1 MFKTFDKSELKKL
14 FKPKEK
20 SSGEDNGQITVI
32 GGSKLFHGAPLYTL
46 KIASRIVDMVFFATY
61 EKSVGYVAENLKSK
75 LLSFIWIPWGD
86 LEAYIAKSDAILIGP
101 GLMRYGKENQNSKVK
116 VQNGNLDG
124 DGKFTRDL
132 TENLLKK
139 FPDKKW
145 VIDAGSLQV
154 MEAEWIPEGAILTPN
169 KKEFEMLFKSDFTN
183 EQVIKKAKK
192 YNCLIVAKGPET
204 LVANSSD
211 AVLIKGGNAG
221 MTKGGTGDILAGL
234 IVALLA
240 KNESFLAACA
250 ASFVEKAAADR
261 LYEKVGTNYN
271 ADDLSDKIPEI
282 LNSLSRQ

>member
-1 MFKTFDKSELKKL
+1 MIKTFDKSELKKL

-46 KIASRIVDMVFFATY
+46 KIASRIVDMVFFATP

-75 LLSFIWIPWGD
+75 LLSFIWVPWED
-86 LEAYIAKSDAILIGP
+86 LEAYVAKSDAILIGP
-101 GLMRYGKENQNSKVK
+101 GLMRYGKENQNSRIK
-116 VQNGNLDG
+116 VQNGNFDN
-124 DGKFTRDL
+124 DGKLTRDI
-132 TENLLKK
+132 TKNLLKK
-139 FPDKKW
+139 FPNKKW

-154 MEAEWIPEGAILTPN
+154 MEAEWIPEGSILTPN

-183 EQVIKKAKK
+183 EQVVVNAKK

-204 LVANSSD
+204 LVATPTD

-240 KNESFLAACA
+240 KNKSFLAACA
-250 ASFVEKAAADR
+250 ASFVEKSAADK

-271 ADDLSDKIPEI
+271 ADDLSSKIPET
-282 LNSLSRQ
+282 LNSLSG